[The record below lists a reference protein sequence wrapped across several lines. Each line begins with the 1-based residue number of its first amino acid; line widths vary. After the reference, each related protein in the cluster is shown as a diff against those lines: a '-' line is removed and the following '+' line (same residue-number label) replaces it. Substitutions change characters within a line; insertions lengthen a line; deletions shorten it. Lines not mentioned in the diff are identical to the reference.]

1 MQIENKLVRNGF
13 AHMLNCVCVCV
24 VFFLVLQL
32 KNSSTSATEFSSFMF
47 LTFSWSKRQM
57 LVGSLMMKS
66 WGLCRGGRGFLTK
79 AFLKMFAMS
88 KASTSKRLPW
98 HRASM

>member
-1 MQIENKLVRNGF
+1 
-13 AHMLNCVCVCV
+13 
-24 VFFLVLQL
+24 
-32 KNSSTSATEFSSFMF
+32 
-47 LTFSWSKRQM
+47 M

>member
-1 MQIENKLVRNGF
+1 MQIENKLLRNGF
-13 AHMLNCVCVCV
+13 AHMLNCLCVCM
-24 VFFLVLQL
+24 VFFGSSIE
-32 KNSSTSATEFSSFMF
+32 NSSTSAIEFSSFMF

-57 LVGSLMMKS
+57 LAGSLIMKS